1 MQLSTRKRCC
11 RMMSMKSKKT
21 VYILKASLYLA
32 KQGSNRVVN
41 FFYISNSVN
50 FMLSYNNS
58 IWYNY
63 RQVEKGLLK
72 GR

>member
-1 MQLSTRKRCC
+1 
-11 RMMSMKSKKT
+11 MMSMKSKKT